1 MKKILLLA
9 FLLVTVSWALS
20 AQDGL
25 AEVSNALKAGNAKTL
40 ATYFHN
46 SLDLTIQKTEGTYSK
61 SQAEQMIQN
70 FFSTHKPVSYKTNH
84 NGSSSDGSK
93 YVIGRLETQNGSFR
107 VYLLFKNIAGKELI
121 QTLRFEVSE

>member
-1 MKKILLLA
+1 MKKFLFAA
-9 FLLVTVSWALS
+9 FLLVAVSVMLS
-20 AQDGL
+20 AQDGMT
-25 AEVSNALKAGNAKTL
+25 EVSNALKTGNAKTL
-40 ATYFHN
+40 ASYFHS

-70 FFSTHKPVSYKTNH
+70 FFTSYKPVNYKTNH

-93 YVIGRLETQNGSFR
+93 YVIGRLDTQNGSFR
-107 VYLLFKNIAGKELI
+107 VYLLFKNIGGKELI